1 MRDRRTTDQL
11 ISPCVDLLAR
21 LSLDQVPEDW
31 VDTVWEEQ
39 FTQAQDL
46 PPDYEE
52 LIQGI
57 DVGKVL
63 GDLRAKISQWISR
76 QAREETEEDSQ
87 DETVNSVQSEDLY
100 R

>member
-11 ISPCVDLLAR
+11 ISPVIDLLGK
-21 LSLDQVPEDW
+21 LCLDQVGEDW
-31 VDTVWEEQ
+31 VNNVWEEQ

-52 LIQGI
+52 VIQDV
-57 DVGKVL
+57 DVGKIL
-63 GDLRAKISQWISR
+63 GDLRSRISQWIKS
-76 QAREETEEDSQ
+76 QARDAEEANL
-87 DETVNSVQSEDLY
+87 DETNNTSHSEDLY

>member
-11 ISPCVDLLAR
+11 ISPVIDLLGKLR
-21 LSLDQVPEDW
+21 LDQVGDDW
-31 VDTVWEEQ
+31 VNNVWEEQ

-52 LIQGI
+52 VIQ
-57 DVGKVL
+57 DVDIGKIL
-63 GDLRAKISQWISR
+63 GELRSRISQWIKS
-76 QAREETEEDSQ
+76 QARDAEEASL
-87 DETVNSVQSEDLY
+87 DETNNTSHSEDLY

>member
-1 MRDRRTTDQL
+1 MRDRRTRDQL
-11 ISPCVDLLAR
+11 ISPCVDLLGR
-21 LSLDQVPEDW
+21 LCLDQVPDDW
-31 VDTVWEEQ
+31 VNTVWEEQ

-63 GDLRAKISQWISR
+63 GDLRARISQWISS
-76 QAREETEEDSQ
+76 QAREEAEEDSQ
-87 DETVNSVQSEDLY
+87 DDTVNSTQSEDLY

>member
-11 ISPCVDLLAR
+11 ISPCVDLLSR
-21 LSLDQVPEDW
+21 LCLDQVGEDW
-31 VDTVWEEQ
+31 VNNVWEEQ

-52 LIQGI
+52 VIQNI
-57 DVGKVL
+57 DVGKIL
-63 GDLRAKISQWISR
+63 GDLRSKISQWITS
-76 QAREETEEDSQ
+76 QAPDAEEASL
-87 DETVNSVQSEDLY
+87 DETNNTSQSVDLY

>member
-11 ISPCVDLLAR
+11 ISPVIDLLGK
-21 LSLDQVPEDW
+21 LCLDQVGEDW
-31 VDTVWEEQ
+31 VNTVWEEQ

-52 LIQGI
+52 VIQDI
-57 DVGKVL
+57 DIGKIL
-63 GDLRAKISQWISR
+63 GDLRSRISQWIKS
-76 QAREETEEDSQ
+76 QAREAEEASL
-87 DETVNSVQSEDLY
+87 DETNNTSHSEDLY